1 MRMRALFRGTHST
14 EGYLG
19 GFIGLP
25 DICLCADVA
34 TSTLNS
40 SPTQCTYL
48 SLFCMLKQLVGLPL
62 LLLSVGQLRAQPTPE
77 PSRSTTYSFTNG
89 LVALTG
95 SRYGREAIY
104 TDPLAYQLYTGT
116 LKQPTEGGMFGTN
129 DQGRSITWLPVAA
142 DSLNRLR
149 PRNNPRANGGA
160 PAGPGVVAGSLR
172 GGIGGGGGYTYL
184 TYPSTREQIALL
196 NIKGNSNVYVN
207 GELHMGDAYSMGYMH
222 IPIRLRKGLNEFYV
236 RGVSITATLS
246 FPNKPALI
254 RTDDPTLP
262 SIRLGE
268 SNASLQGAVV
278 VVNTSATP
286 LTGLELTSNVAG
298 KTRTS
303 ALPAIPALSSR
314 KVAFLFDGSG
324 IGTPGPQACELTLTQ
339 KGKSLDLGTL
349 PVEAVQS
356 SASYSRTFVSQIDG
370 SLQYYA
376 VTPQSVTSTAPSALF
391 LSVHG
396 AGVEALGQARA
407 YKAKEWGNLVAA
419 TNRRPRGFNWEDWG
433 RIDALEVL
441 AIAKATF
448 KPDPQHVYLT
458 GHSMGGH
465 GTWFLGA
472 TYPDKWAAI
481 APCAGYPTLK
491 EYGSADGVIPES
503 SSNPLEQMLLRSGNQ
518 SDVLKL
524 TSNYKP
530 LGVYVFHGD
539 ADRTVPVT
547 YARQMR
553 KLLGE
558 SQPDL
563 SYYEYP
569 GGSHWFGDQSVDWKP
584 LFDFFKWH
592 QLAVDSSVHTID
604 FVTANPGISATYR
617 WATIEQQTQ
626 PLLYSRM
633 QLNRQGQ
640 AISGTTTNVAFLK
653 LALADFAPK
662 KAVTVTLDGAPAV
675 TYTPTTSTDTLFLR
689 RENGQWQQAQRLR
702 TQQKGP
708 HRNGTFKDAF
718 NHRMVFV
725 YGTKGTKA
733 ENDWNWQKARYD
745 AETWYYRGNG
755 AVDIVADTD
764 FSLASY
770 ANRGVILFGNASTNQ
785 AWSALLA
792 DCPIQLERNRVRVG
806 NQQWQGDDL
815 AAYFVW
821 PINGSATASVAVVGG
836 TGLKGMRA
844 ASANQYFA
852 GASGFP
858 DFMIFGLDMVRDGS
872 RGVRMAGFFDNN
884 WQLKPE
890 HIATNGQ

>member
-1 MRMRALFRGTHST
+1 MLNRTS
-14 EGYLG
+14 YL
-19 GFIGLP
+19 
-25 DICLCADVA
+25 V
-34 TSTLNS
+34 
-40 SPTQCTYL
+40 L
-48 SLFCMLKQLVGLPL
+48 SL
-62 LLLSVGQLRAQPTPE
+62 LSISQLRAQTAPDPTQ
-77 PSRSTTYSFTNG
+77 STPYTFTKG

-116 LKQPTEGGMFGTN
+116 LKLPTEGAVFGQ
-129 DQGRSITWLPVAA
+129 DEQGRDIKWIAVAA

-149 PRNNPRANGGA
+149 LRGNFRGNGGA
-160 PAGPGVVAGSLR
+160 PAGPGVVAGSMR

-184 TYPSTREQIALL
+184 TYPSTREQVALL

-222 IPIRLRKGLNEFYV
+222 IPVKLRKGLNELYV
-236 RGVSITATLS
+236 RGVMITASLS
-246 FPNKPALI
+246 FSDKPALL
-254 RTDDPTLP
+254 RTDDPTMP

-278 VVNTSATP
+278 VVNASSTP
-286 LTGLELTSNVAG
+286 LTGLQLTGKLAG
-298 KTRTS
+298 KTLTT
-303 ALPAIPALSSR
+303 ALPTVPALSNR
-314 KVAFLFDGSG
+314 KVAFTFDGSG
-324 IGTPGPQACELTLTQ
+324 VTTKGLQSCELTLIQ
-339 KGKSLDLGTL
+339 KGKTLDRGKIV
-349 PVEAVQS
+349 VEAVPPG
-356 SASYSRTFVSQIDG
+356 ASYSQTFVSHIDG

-376 VTPQSVTSTAPSALF
+376 VTPQSMTTTAPSALF

-396 AGVEALGQARA
+396 AGVEASGQARA
-407 YKAKEWGNLVAA
+407 YKPKDWGNLVAA

-433 RIDALEVL
+433 RLDALEVL
-441 AIAKATF
+441 AIAKNQF
-448 KPDPQHVYLT
+448 KPDPQHIYLT

-472 TYPDKWAAI
+472 TYPGKWAAI

-491 EYGSADGVIPES
+491 EYGSADGVIPDS
-503 SSNPLEQMLLRSGNQ
+503 SSNALEQMLLRSGNQ

-524 TSNYKP
+524 TSNYKA
-530 LGVYVFHGD
+530 LGIYVLHGD

-558 SQPDL
+558 SQPDM

-592 QLAVDSSVHTID
+592 QIAVDSTVNTID
-604 FVTANPGISATYR
+604 FMTANPGISSAYR
-617 WATIEQQTQ
+617 WAAIEQQNQ

-640 AISGTTTNVAFLK
+640 AITGTTTNVALLK
-653 LALADFAPK
+653 LALTAFNPK
-662 KAVTVTLDGAPAV
+662 TSVTLTLDGAPTL
-675 TYTPTTSTDTLFLR
+675 TYTTTSAQDTLFLR
-689 RENGQWQQAQRLR
+689 RENGQWKQAQRPDAG
-702 TQQKGP
+702 QKGP

-718 NHRMVFV
+718 NNRMVFV
-725 YGTKGTKA
+725 YGTKGTRE
-733 ENDWNWQKARYD
+733 ENDWNWQKAHYD

-755 AVDIVADTD
+755 AIDIIADTD
-764 FSLASY
+764 FSLAKY
-770 ANRGVILFGNASTNQ
+770 ANRGVILFGNATTNA
-785 AWSALLA
+785 AWKQLLA
-792 DCPIQLERNRVRVG
+792 DCPIQLERNRVQAG
-806 NQQWQGDDL
+806 GQQWQGDDL

-821 PINGSATASVAVVGG
+821 PIKGSATASVAVIGG

-844 ASANQYFA
+844 ATANQYFA

-872 RGVRMAGFFDNN
+872 KGIRMAGFFDNN
-884 WQLKPE
+884 WKLTPE
-890 HIATNGQ
+890 QYIVNGQKAGTE

>member
-1 MRMRALFRGTHST
+1 MSNR
-14 EGYLG
+14 
-19 GFIGLP
+19 FI
-25 DICLCADVA
+25 
-34 TSTLNS
+34 
-40 SPTQCTYL
+40 
-48 SLFCMLKQLVGLPL
+48 QLAFS
-62 LLLSVGQLRAQPTPE
+62 LLSISQIQAQIKPE
-77 PSRSTTYSFTNG
+77 PATYSFTKG

-104 TDPLAYQLYTGT
+104 ADPLAYQLYSGT
-116 LKQPTEGGMFGTN
+116 LKQPTEGAVFGT
-129 DQGRSITWLPVAA
+129 DEQGRDIKWMAVTA

-149 PRNNPRANGGA
+149 FRGSFRGNGGA
-160 PAGPGVVAGSLR
+160 PAGPCVVAGSLR

-184 TYPSTREQIALL
+184 TYSSAREQVALL

-207 GELHMGDAYSMGYMH
+207 GELHMGDAYSMGYLH
-222 IPIRLRKGLNEFYV
+222 IPVKLKKGLNEFYV
-236 RGVSITATLS
+236 RGVMITANLN
-246 FPNKPALI
+246 FPDKTALV

-278 VVNTSATP
+278 VVNTSTTP
-286 LTGLELTSNVAG
+286 LAGLQLTSKLTG
-298 KTRTS
+298 KTQTTS
-303 ALPAIPALSSR
+303 LPVIPALSSR
-314 KVAFLFDGSG
+314 KIAFTFDGSG
-324 IGTPGPQACELTLTQ
+324 IDTKGPQPCALTLLQ
-339 KGKSLDLGTL
+339 KGKVLDAGTIS
-349 PVEAVQS
+349 VEAVPAG
-356 SASYSRTFVSQIDG
+356 ASYSQTFVSHIDG

-376 VTPQSVTSTAPSALF
+376 VTPQSSATTAPSALF

-396 AGVEALGQARA
+396 AGVEASGQARA
-407 YKAKEWGNLVAA
+407 YKSKDWGNLVAA

-433 RIDALEVL
+433 RLDALEVL
-441 AIAKATF
+441 AIAKNQF
-448 KPDPQHVYLT
+448 NPDPQHIYLT

-491 EYGSADGVIPES
+491 EYGSADGVIPDS

-530 LGVYVFHGD
+530 LGVYVLHGD

-558 SQPDL
+558 SQPDM

-569 GGSHWFGDQSVDWKP
+569 GGSHWFGDESVDWKP

-592 QLAVDSSVHTID
+592 RIPADSTVNTID
-604 FVTANPGISATYR
+604 FMTANPGISSAYR
-617 WATIEQQTQ
+617 WASIEQQTQ
-626 PLLYSRM
+626 PLLYSRI
-633 QLNRQGQ
+633 QLGRKGQ
-640 AISGTTTNVAFLK
+640 SITGTTSNVALLK
-653 LALADFAPK
+653 LALNEFAAKTPL
-662 KAVTVTLDGAPAV
+662 TITLDANPALA
-675 TYTPTTSTDTLFLR
+675 YTTTSAHDTLFVR
-689 RENGQWQQAQRLR
+689 RENGQWKLAQRPDAA
-702 TQQKGP
+702 QKGP

-718 NHRMVFV
+718 NNRMVFV
-725 YGTKGTKA
+725 YGTKGTKE

-755 AVDIVADTD
+755 AIDIVADTD

-770 ANRGVILFGNASTNQ
+770 ADRGVVLFGNATNNA
-785 AWSALLA
+785 AWKQLLA
-792 DCPIQLERNRVRVG
+792 DCPIQLERNRVQAG
-806 NQQWQGDDL
+806 TQQWQGDDL

-821 PINGSATASVAVVGG
+821 PIKGSKTASVAVVGG

-872 RGVRMAGFFDNN
+872 KGVRMAGFFDNN
-884 WQLKPE
+884 WKLMPE
-890 HIATNGQ
+890 KYAVNGQKNGAE

>member
-1 MRMRALFRGTHST
+1 MSNRFIHLALT
-14 EGYLG
+14 
-19 GFIGLP
+19 
-25 DICLCADVA
+25 
-34 TSTLNS
+34 
-40 SPTQCTYL
+40 
-48 SLFCMLKQLVGLPL
+48 
-62 LLLSVGQLRAQPTPE
+62 LLSVSQLQAQTKPE
-77 PSRSTTYSFTNG
+77 STTYSFTKG

-104 TDPLAYQLYTGT
+104 ADPLAYQLYTGA
-116 LKQPTEGGMFGTN
+116 LKPPTDGAVFGT
-129 DQGRSITWLPVAA
+129 DEQGKEIKWIPVTA

-149 PRNNPRANGGA
+149 LRSGFRGNGGA
-160 PAGPGVVAGSLR
+160 PAGPGVVTGSLR

-184 TYPSTREQIALL
+184 TYPSTREQIASL

-207 GELHMGDAYSMGYMH
+207 GELHMGDAYSMGYLH
-222 IPIRLRKGLNEFYV
+222 IPVKLKKGLNEFYV
-236 RGVSITATLS
+236 RGVMITANLT
-246 FPNKPALI
+246 FPNKSALL

-268 SNASLQGAVV
+268 SNALLQGAVV
-278 VVNTSATP
+278 VINASTAP
-286 LTGLELTSNVAG
+286 LTGLQLTSKLAG
-298 KTRTS
+298 KSLTTN
-303 ALPAIPALSSR
+303 LPVIPALSGR
-314 KVAFLFDGSG
+314 KVAFTFDGSG
-324 IGTPGPQACELTLTQ
+324 VSAKGPQPCELTLTQ
-339 KGKSLDLGTL
+339 KGKSLDAGVVS
-349 PVEAVQS
+349 VEAVPAG
-356 SASYSRTFVSQIDG
+356 ASYSQTFVSQIDG

-376 VTPQSVTSTAPSALF
+376 VTPQSSAATAPSALF

-396 AGVEALGQARA
+396 AGVEASGQARA
-407 YKAKEWGNLVAA
+407 YKSKDWGNLVAA

-433 RIDALEVL
+433 RLDALEVL
-441 AIAKATF
+441 SIAKKQF
-448 KPDPQHVYLT
+448 KPDPQHIYLT

-491 EYGSADGVIPES
+491 EYGSADGVIPDG

-530 LGVYVFHGD
+530 LGIYVLHGD

-558 SQPDL
+558 SQPDM

-569 GGSHWFGDQSVDWKP
+569 GGSHWFGDESVDWKP

-592 QLAVDSSVHTID
+592 KISVDSTVNAID
-604 FVTANPGISATYR
+604 FTTANPGISSAYR
-617 WATIEQQTQ
+617 WASIEQQIQ
-626 PLLYSRM
+626 PLLYSRI
-633 QLNRQGQ
+633 QLNRQRQ
-640 AISGTTTNVAFLK
+640 AITGTTANVALLK
-653 LALADFAPK
+653 LALNEFANKTPI
-662 KAVTVTLDGAPAV
+662 TVTLDGSSAL
-675 TYTPTTSTDTLFLR
+675 TYTTTSDQDTLFLR
-689 RENGQWQQAQRLR
+689 RENGQWKQAQRPDLA
-702 TQQKGP
+702 QKGP

-718 NHRMVFV
+718 NNRMVFV
-725 YGTKGTKA
+725 YGTKGTKE

-755 AVDIVADTD
+755 AIDIIADTD
-764 FSLASY
+764 FSLAKY
-770 ANRGVILFGNASTNQ
+770 ADRGVVLFGNATNNA
-785 AWSALLA
+785 AWQSLLA
-792 DCPIQLERNRVRVG
+792 DCPIQLERNQIRAG
-806 NQQWQGDDL
+806 SQQWQGDDL
-815 AAYFVW
+815 ATYFVW
-821 PINGSATASVAVVGG
+821 PIKGSKTASVAVIGG
-836 TGLKGMRA
+836 TGLKGMKA

-872 RGVRMAGFFDNN
+872 KGVRMAGFFDND
-884 WQLKPE
+884 WKLAPAQY
-890 HIATNGQ
+890 TVNGQKNGTE